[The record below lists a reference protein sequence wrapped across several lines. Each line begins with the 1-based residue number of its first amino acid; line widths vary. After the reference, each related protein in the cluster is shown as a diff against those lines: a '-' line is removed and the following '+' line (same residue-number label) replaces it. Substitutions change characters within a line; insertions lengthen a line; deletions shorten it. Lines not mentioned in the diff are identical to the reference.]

1 MKRKFSY
8 LYCTG
13 LFIALMVGC
22 RPDVSERQMPSSG
35 AGVTVERFDQDLFS
49 GDPGNMDSII
59 AFLQHRYGSFFELF
73 TRRILSIGD
82 TGSPGFTQ
90 RFQSFLT
97 NYDNYSAYRK
107 VQHLY
112 PGPGKLDEKLNE
124 AFRQYRRYF
133 PDKKVPRI
141 VAFVSGF
148 NYSVVSDSGLL
159 AIGLD
164 KYLGPEEEYY
174 SRYGIFYYLRMNM
187 HADKIPSDC
196 LRLWAETEFAYND
209 SVNNLLTHMIY
220 EGKIMFFVKA
230 MFPDDPD
237 SLLWGFSGPQ
247 MEFCNRN
254 EKQMWT
260 YLVEYKQL
268 FLTDRFTIDKY
279 TLEGPFTSGFSQE
292 SPGRAAV
299 WIGYRIVEKYM
310 KKNRSLSLKDLMK
323 EDDYQKIL
331 TLSGYN
337 P

>member
-1 MKRKFSY
+1 MKRKLLCICFA
-8 LYCTG
+8 G
-13 LFIALMVGC
+13 LVMMLLIAC
-22 RPDVSERQMPSSG
+22 RPDQPDRQMTSSG
-35 AGVTVERFDQDLFS
+35 FSVSVERFDQDLFS
-49 GDPGNMDSII
+49 GDPAKMDSII
-59 AFLQHRYGSFFELF
+59 PFLQNRYGLFFELF
-73 TRRILSIGD
+73 TRRIIAIGD
-82 TGSPGFTQ
+82 TGTPGFKS
-90 RFQSFLT
+90 RLQSFVT

-107 VQHLY
+107 VQQLY
-112 PGPGKLDEKLNE
+112 PGPGNLEKKLTE
-124 AFRQYRRYF
+124 AFRHYLQYF

-159 AIGLD
+159 GIGLD

-174 SRYGIFYYLRMNM
+174 RRYGIYNYLRVNM

-196 LRLWAETEFAYND
+196 MRLWAETEYAYND
-209 SVNNLLTHMIY
+209 SVNNLLSRMIY
-220 EGKIMFFVKA
+220 EGKVMFFVRA
-230 MFPDDPD
+230 MLPDDPD

-247 MEFCNRN
+247 MNFCIRN

-268 FLTDRFTIDKY
+268 FLTDRFTIDKF
-279 TLEGPFTSGFSQE
+279 TLEGPFTSGFSPE

-310 KKNRSLSLKDLMK
+310 KKHKNLSLEALMK

>member
-1 MKRKFSY
+1 MKRKLLY
-8 LYCTG
+8 LC
-13 LFIALMVGC
+13 IAGPVIMLMVNC
-22 RPDVSERQMPSSG
+22 RPDPYDRQMPSSG
-35 AGVTVERFDQDLFS
+35 VSVTIERFDQDLFS

-59 AFLQHRYGSFFELF
+59 SFLQHRYGSFFGLF
-73 TRRILSIGD
+73 TRRIIAIGD
-82 TGSPGFTQ
+82 TGSPGFKPLLK
-90 RFQSFLT
+90 SFIT
-97 NYDNYSAYRK
+97 NFDNYSAYRK
-107 VQHLY
+107 VQQLY
-112 PGPGKLDEKLNE
+112 PGPGKLEKKLSE
-124 AFRQYRRYF
+124 AFRQYLRYF

-148 NYSVVSDSGLL
+148 NFSVVSDSGLL

-164 KYLGPEEEYY
+164 KYLGPEEDYY
-174 SRYGIFYYLRMNM
+174 SRYGIYKYLRMNM

-196 LRLWAETEFAYND
+196 MRLWAETEFAYND
-209 SVNNLLTHMIY
+209 SVNNLLTRMIY

-230 MFPDDPD
+230 MFPGDPD
-237 SLLWGFSGPQ
+237 SLLLGFSGPQ
-247 MEFCNRN
+247 MEFCTKN

-279 TLEGPFTSGFSQE
+279 TLEGPFTSGFSSE
-292 SPGRAAV
+292 SPARAAV

-310 KKNRSLSLKDLMK
+310 KKNRSLSLEALMK

>member
-1 MKRKFSY
+1 MKRKITY
-8 LYCTG
+8 LCITG
-13 LFIALMVGC
+13 LFIIFMAGC
-22 RPDVSERQMPSSG
+22 RPDPSERKMPASIS
-35 AGVTVERFDQDLFS
+35 GVTVERFDQDLFS

-97 NYDNYSAYRK
+97 NFDNYSAYRK
-107 VQHLY
+107 VQQLY

-133 PDKKVPRI
+133 PDNRVPRI
-141 VAFVSGF
+141 IAFVSGF

-174 SRYGIFYYLRMNM
+174 SRFGIYNYLRMNM

-196 LRLWAETEFAYND
+196 MHLWAETEFAYND

-220 EGKIMFFVKA
+220 EGKIMFYVKA
-230 MFPDDPD
+230 MLPDDPD

-247 MEFCNRN
+247 MEFCTRN

-260 YLVEYKQL
+260 NLVEYKQL

-310 KKNRSLSLKDLMK
+310 KKNRSISLKDLMK

>member
-8 LYCTG
+8 LYFAG
-13 LFIALMVGC
+13 AIIMLMVGC
-22 RPDVSERQMPSSG
+22 RPDSSGRQMPASMENVSI
-35 AGVTVERFDQDLFS
+35 ERFDQDLFS

-73 TRRILSIGD
+73 TRRILAIGD
-82 TGSPGFTQ
+82 TGTPGFKQ
-90 RFQSFLT
+90 HLQVFIT
-97 NYDNYSAYRK
+97 NYDNYAAYRK
-107 VQHLY
+107 VQQLY
-112 PGPGKLDEKLNE
+112 PGPGRLDKKLTD
-124 AFRQYRRYF
+124 AFRQYQHYF
-133 PDKKVPRI
+133 PDKKVPRV

-159 AIGLD
+159 GIGLD

-174 SRYGIFYYLRMNM
+174 SRYGLYNYLRMNM

-196 LRLWAETEFAYND
+196 MRLWAETEFAYND
-209 SVNNLLTHMIY
+209 SVNNLLAHLIY
-220 EGKIMFFVKA
+220 EGKIMAFVKA
-230 MFPDDPD
+230 MLPDDPD

-247 MEFCNRN
+247 MEFCLKN
-254 EKQMWT
+254 EKHMWT

-279 TLEGPFTSGFSQE
+279 TLEGPFTSDFSKE

-310 KKNRSLSLKDLMK
+310 KKNGSLSLEDLMK

>member
-1 MKRKFSY
+1 MKKTLLY
-8 LYCTG
+8 LCFAG
-13 LFIALMVGC
+13 PFMMFMVC
-22 RPDVSERQMPSSG
+22 CHPDSSERKMPSSG
-35 AGVTVERFDQDLFS
+35 LNVSVERFDQDLFS
-49 GDPGNMDSII
+49 GDPARIDSII
-59 AFLQHRYGSFFELF
+59 SMLQQRYGSFFNLF
-73 TRRILSIGD
+73 TRQIIAIGD
-82 TGSPGFTQ
+82 TGSPGFKP
-90 RFQSFLT
+90 RLQSFIT
-97 NYDNYSAYRK
+97 NYDNYTAYRK
-107 VQHLY
+107 VQLLY
-112 PGPGKLDEKLNE
+112 PGPGKLEKKLSG
-124 AFRQYRRYF
+124 AFRQYLRYF
-133 PDKKVPRI
+133 PDKKVPRL

-159 AIGLD
+159 GIGLD
-164 KYLGPEEEYY
+164 KYLGAEEEYY
-174 SRYGIFYYLRMNM
+174 SRYGIYNYLRMNM

-196 LRLWAETEFAYND
+196 MRLWAETEFAYND
-209 SVNNLLTHMIY
+209 SVNNLLTRMVY
-220 EGKIMFFVKA
+220 GGKIMVFVKA

-247 MEFCNRN
+247 MNFCTHN

-279 TLEGPFTSGFSQE
+279 TLEGPFTSGFSSE

-299 WIGYRIVEKYM
+299 WIGYRIVERYM
-310 KKNRSLSLKDLMK
+310 KKNQNLSLEDLMK